1 MQLPRFISFRGGA
14 ASTKIDE
21 PTQSRYGVPTK
32 LLGHF
37 SGVWCG
43 IALLAIS
50 ICLTGG
56 AGKATSKIL
65 LNPGENVYGALI
77 GVGIDCLFVLALGA
91 ASGRFLLR
99 ALPPM
104 IWDQGGRGWFWPIA
118 FYISFLGAY
127 FCGVTLGLAMDTDTQ
142 PPVFAVEPKN
152 LLVGIPY
159 AIAWTVGVVGLLIYR
174 HRRPRAFLDQPFVL
188 FLRRFSTF
196 SDRAVV
202 ALILQQAAHKVPIVF
217 LTPTL
222 SQPRDWDPYL
232 VGFAGLKLWHPWRS
246 SPIVTRAQDDAWQG
260 AADELIRRAHTILL
274 DISDT
279 SSALRTENEM
289 LDKTGRWPDTVCLRL
304 LVPNAG
310 GQNPV
315 GSFSG
320 VRTIDYQKSWVRALP
335 RMVIGFLIVL
345 FAVIPFL
352 AIAPILRADIVVWAV
367 LVIALAYYCAVF
379 VRPSL
384 NREAKVAL
392 RTLFREIRATST
404 KA

>member
-1 MQLPRFISFRGGA
+1 
-14 ASTKIDE
+14 
-21 PTQSRYGVPTK
+21 
-32 LLGHF
+32 
-37 SGVWCG
+37 
-43 IALLAIS
+43 
-50 ICLTGG
+50 
-56 AGKATSKIL
+56 
-65 LNPGENVYGALI
+65 
-77 GVGIDCLFVLALGA
+77 
-91 ASGRFLLR
+91 
-99 ALPPM
+99 
-104 IWDQGGRGWFWPIA
+104 
-118 FYISFLGAY
+118 
-127 FCGVTLGLAMDTDTQ
+127 
-142 PPVFAVEPKN
+142 
-152 LLVGIPY
+152 
-159 AIAWTVGVVGLLIYR
+159 
-174 HRRPRAFLDQPFVL
+174 
-188 FLRRFSTF
+188 
-196 SDRAVV
+196 
-202 ALILQQAAHKVPIVF
+202 
-217 LTPTL
+217 
-222 SQPRDWDPYL
+222 
-232 VGFAGLKLWHPWRS
+232 
-246 SPIVTRAQDDAWQG
+246 
-260 AADELIRRAHTILL
+260 
-274 DISDT
+274 
-279 SSALRTENEM
+279 M